1 MEKIP
6 TAEKFLEQYLRGN
19 RVHDDIDRVIDEDDA
34 IEAIIEFAKL
44 HVEQALKEASKKA
57 QIKYEYSGNVGEYC
71 DEFVD
76 VNSILNSYPLEN
88 IK

>member
-1 MEKIP
+1 MSVP
-6 TAEKFLEQYLRGN
+6 TATEFLMREDLPIDFLSG
-19 RVHDDIDRVIDEDDA
+19 DDVNFA
-34 IEAIIEFAKL
+34 MIEFAKL
-44 HVEQALKEASKKA
+44 HVEAALKEASKKA

-76 VNSILNSYPLEN
+76 INSILNSYPLDK

>member
-1 MEKIP
+1 MSVP
-6 TAEKFLEQYLRGN
+6 TAEEFLKEYELGN
-19 RVHDDIDRVIDEDDA
+19 TGKIDIEDA
-34 IEAIIEFAKL
+34 KEAIIEFAKM

-76 VNSILNSYPLEN
+76 INSILNSYPLDK
-88 IK
+88 IQ